1 MKKYCR
7 TDLACE
13 ADAELAHIEG
23 TEYRI
28 EERSVCV
35 IERLDILSDKAAERL
50 GKKKGRY
57 VTVNTPRLQYLGDE
71 EIDALACVIAE
82 EVSSL
87 LCSAVKRKSIDREL
101 SVLVAGLGNSKIT
114 ADAVGPETVDRLTVT
129 RHLKDRDIRLFDML
143 NMCSVSAISP
153 SVLGKTGMES
163 ADLIR
168 AATEKISP
176 DALIVIDALAAR
188 SVSRLARTIQITDTG
203 LTPGAGIG
211 NIRSEL
217 SLQSLKL
224 PVIAIGIPTVVDS
237 ATMVYDALSDAGI
250 AQLSKEI
257 SSGLD
262 AIENFFVT
270 PKETDSII
278 ESAAM
283 LLARSLNEA
292 FVIRK

>member
-1 MKKYCR
+1 
-7 TDLACE
+7 
-13 ADAELAHIEG
+13 
-23 TEYRI
+23 
-28 EERSVCV
+28 
-35 IERLDILSDKAAERL
+35 
-50 GKKKGRY
+50 
-57 VTVNTPRLQYLGDE
+57 
-71 EIDALACVIAE
+71 
-82 EVSSL
+82 
-87 LCSAVKRKSIDREL
+87 
-101 SVLVAGLGNSKIT
+101 
-114 ADAVGPETVDRLTVT
+114 VGPETVDRLTVT

-143 NMCSVSAISP
+143 NMCSVSAIAP

-168 AATEKISP
+168 AATEKSSP